1 MNIPDFVL
9 SIISKIEDAGFE
21 VYAVGGCVRDSLMGK
36 VPMDWDL
43 ATSALPEEIQRIFEA
58 EKVIPTGIKHG
69 TVTVIS
75 QHNPVEITTFRIDGK
90 YTDSR
95 HPSNVTF
102 STDICQDLARRD
114 FTINAMA
121 YNPKIGLIDPF
132 GGQSDLKHGMI
143 RTVGNP
149 TQRFSEDA
157 LRIMRAIRFSATL
170 GFEIEEHTS
179 AALFC
184 CRHLLADVS
193 VERIT
198 AELNKTLLAENPW
211 PILTKYLPVL
221 AKKLF
226 GDEFD
231 AKSIPFDNIGYIPPV
246 LSQRLAVFIYD
257 IARENLIVAQDFF
270 TQLRYDT
277 KTRHK
282 VMTILEN
289 LNTKF
294 LPDRVSIRKHSKRL
308 GVDCLSD
315 IMSVKSTLGHSVA
328 NSRTILDEIISSND
342 CCSLKQLD
350 ITGSDLKENFGLSGR
365 EIGSALDKLLD
376 AVIEEKCEN
385 KKDTLLSYFKSVS
398 KDIC

>member
-21 VYAVGGCVRDSLMGK
+21 AYAVGGCVRDSLMSK

-43 ATSALPEEIQRIFEA
+43 ATSAFPEDIHRIFQT

-75 QHNPVEITTFRIDGK
+75 QRNPIEITTFRIDGK
-90 YTDSR
+90 YTDGR
-95 HPSNVTF
+95 HPSSVTF
-102 STDICQDLARRD
+102 STDIHQDLARRD

-121 YNPKIGLIDPF
+121 YNPKIGLVDPF
-132 GGQSDLKHGMI
+132 DGLSDLERGII

-149 TQRFSEDA
+149 HERFSEDA

-170 GFEIEEHTS
+170 GFEIEEETS
-179 AALFC
+179 SALFC
-184 CRHLLADVS
+184 YRDLLADIS
-193 VERIT
+193 AERIT

-221 AKKLF
+221 SKRLF
-226 GDEFD
+226 DYDFD
-231 AKSIPFDNIGYIPPV
+231 AKTVLFENIDYIPPV
-246 LSQRLAVFIYD
+246 LTQRLAVFIHS
-257 IARENLIVAQDFF
+257 IAKESSIVAQTF
-270 TQLRYDT
+270 LIRLKYDT
-277 KTRHK
+277 KTRRK
-282 VMTILEN
+282 VMAILEN
-289 LNTKF
+289 LNTEF
-294 LPDRVSIRKHSKRL
+294 PPDRVSIRKYLKRL
-308 GVDCLSD
+308 GADCLYD
-315 IMSVKSTLGHSVA
+315 IMSVKFALGHSVA
-328 NSRTILDEIISSND
+328 NSKNILDQIISNND
-342 CCSLKQLD
+342 CFSLKQLD
-350 ITGSDLKENFGLSGR
+350 ITGGDLKENFSLSGR

-398 KDIC
+398 KNIY